1 MDLYRQIG
9 NLFIVGFPGTR
20 LQEGSAICRDI
31 VDRQLG
37 GVILFNR
44 CLHTPSQ
51 PANIASVDQLEE
63 LCDSLQGAAG
73 GRLLIGVD
81 QEGGLVRRLR
91 PEAGFDHICSAA
103 EMGGAGNGTSMTRRQ
118 AKTNAAMLASVGI
131 NCNFAPV
138 VDCSSNPDN
147 PIIATLDRGF
157 SADPETVARHAAA
170 WIDEHRKQGVLSCL
184 KHFPGH
190 GSSSEDSHLGFVD
203 VSDTWDSTELIPYVR
218 LLETGMVE
226 LIMTGHLFNQKLDPL
241 FPATLSA
248 ATIDSLLRSELGY
261 RGVVISDDM
270 QMKAVTDR
278 YGFEEAVCKSLAAG
292 VDMLVFGNNL
302 DYDPDVC
309 RRAIAAV
316 IDGID
321 RGRISRQR
329 IETALHRIRSLK
341 KQLGKK
347 HE

>member
-9 NLFIVGFPGTR
+9 NLFIIGFTGAR
-20 LQEGSAICRDI
+20 LEEGAAVCRDI

-51 PANIASVDQLEE
+51 PANIASVRQLQE
-63 LCDSLQGAAG
+63 LCASLQKAAG

-81 QEGGLVRRLR
+81 QEGGQVRRLR
-91 PEAGFDHICSAA
+91 PEAGFHHICSAA
-103 EMGGAGNGTSMTRRQ
+103 EMGGSGPGTGMTRLQ
-118 AKTNAAMLASVGI
+118 AQRNAAMLASVGI

-138 VDCSSNPDN
+138 VDCRSNPDN
-147 PIIATLDRGF
+147 PIIAALGRSF
-157 SADPETVARHAAA
+157 SADPEEVARHAAA
-170 WIDEHRKQGVLSCL
+170 WIDEHRKQGVISCL

-190 GSSSEDSHLGFVD
+190 GSSSTDSHRGFVD
-203 VSDTWDSTELIPYVR
+203 ISDSWDFTELIPYER

-226 LIMTGHLFNQKLDPL
+226 LIMTGHLFNSNLDPL

-248 ATIDSLLRSELGY
+248 ATIDNLLRIKLGY

-270 QMKAVTDR
+270 QMKAVSDR
-278 YGFEEAVCKSLAAG
+278 FSFEDAVCKSLAAG

-302 DYDPDVC
+302 EYDRDVC

-321 RGRISRQR
+321 RGIVSRQR
-329 IETALHRIRSLK
+329 IEEALHRIEGLK
-341 KQLGKK
+341 EQFGKQS
-347 HE
+347 